1 MHLEIKEIS
10 RPNKLPL
17 EFKGVRVTIA
27 RIRKTEFSRETGTEK
42 ERKNSKSGK
51 KEKKNRKR
59 GKKNGRR
66 DKIVKDTTCRT

>member
-51 KEKKNRKR
+51 KEKKK
-59 GKKNGRR
+59 
-66 DKIVKDTTCRT
+66 